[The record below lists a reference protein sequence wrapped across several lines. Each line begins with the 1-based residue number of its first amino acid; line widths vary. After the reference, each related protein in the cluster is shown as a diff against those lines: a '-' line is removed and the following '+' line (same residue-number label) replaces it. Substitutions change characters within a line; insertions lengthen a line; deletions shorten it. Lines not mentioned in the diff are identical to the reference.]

1 MNASG
6 NESILNR
13 IETMSG
19 MGTQKMTSKIG
30 TKRGGGKSNNKE
42 GEERAHK
49 RQPRYCNTTART
61 L

>member
-1 MNASG
+1 
-6 NESILNR
+6 
-13 IETMSG
+13 MSG